1 MIIHVKVF
9 VNGIKNYKKLSK
21 EIMKRS
27 RLRNEFLNTMS
38 DPDRKAY
45 NQQINYV
52 VNLLRKEE
60 KGILW

>member
-1 MIIHVKVF
+1 M
-9 VNGIKNYKKLSK
+9 NGIKNYKKLSK

-27 RLRNEFLNTMS
+27 CLRNEFLNTMS